1 VTLELPEKL
10 NKAPDFAP
18 CLHFSQYFKAS
29 PGLVM
34 SLLPVRRW
42 ALVFQLRSII
52 LHSGF
57 SLEKCEEIWVRDWYR
72 YQGRERRDSLVNEK
86 DC

>member
-18 CLHFSQYFKAS
+18 GLHFSQYFKAS
-29 PGLVM
+29 PVLVM

-42 ALVFQLRSII
+42 ALVFQLQSII

-57 SLEKCEEIWVRDWYR
+57 LLEECEEIWVRDWYR
-72 YQGRERRDSLVNEK
+72 YQGREHRDSLVNEK